1 MTQAE
6 LAAALQR
13 RQHTKKN
20 LKRYM
25 HTRSFNQLAGRCTA
39 PGSDRPVSHVF
50 ARFILGVFALGVL
63 LTGLYFAF
71 F

>member
-1 MTQAE
+1 
-6 LAAALQR
+6 
-13 RQHTKKN
+13 
-20 LKRYM
+20 M
-25 HTRSFNQLAGRCTA
+25 HTRSFNQLAGKRTA

-50 ARFILGVFALGVL
+50 AQLVLGVFALAVL

>member
-1 MTQAE
+1 MTQSE
-6 LAAALQR
+6 LTAALQR
-13 RQHTKKN
+13 RQQTKKN

-25 HTRSFNQLAGRCTA
+25 HTRSFNQLAGKRTA
-39 PGSDRPVSHVF
+39 PDSDRPVSHTL
-50 ARFILGVFALGVL
+50 ARFVLGIFALGVL